1 MRIVFVLAGL
11 VAVLVFAAACG
22 DDDAGGDATPTGGAT
37 FATATD
43 GPTEAPAFPLTISDD
58 AGVEL
63 TLEEIPDSI
72 VALAPSF
79 VEVLFAVGA
88 GDAIVAVDENTD
100 YPPETE
106 SIPKI
111 SGFSPSVEGIVSFE
125 PDLVLIFFDP
135 GDLQS
140 SLISLGVPV
149 MFLATPSTVDGVYD
163 QIETIGEVTGH
174 SDEAVDVVSDMKID
188 IAAIVARLD
197 DIDAGPSVFHE
208 YDATLFT
215 AGPGSFPDEVYGL
228 LKTSNIAEATGEA
241 FPQMS
246 AEAIIAAGP
255 EVIVLADA
263 DFGESFE
270 TVSERPGW
278 GAIPA
283 VQNERVYEVP
293 GSLLSRATP
302 RLVDD
307 IQLLFDLLYPEL
319 LE

>member
-11 VAVLVFAAACG
+11 VAVLAFAAACG
-22 DDDAGGDATPTGGAT
+22 DDDGGSDATPTAV
-37 FATATD
+37 ATATA
-43 GPTEAPAFPLTISDD
+43 TEVSAYPLTIIDD

-63 TLEEIPDSI
+63 TFEEAPDSI

-79 VEVLFAVGA
+79 VEVLFALGA
-88 GDAIVAVDENTD
+88 GDAIVAADENTD
-100 YPPETE
+100 FPPEAE

-163 QIETIGEVTGH
+163 QIETIGQVTGH
-174 SDEAVDVVSDMKID
+174 SDEAVDIVSDMEID

-246 AEAIIAAGP
+246 TEAIIAAGP

-263 DFGESFE
+263 DSGESFE

-283 VQNERVYEVP
+283 VQNGRVYEVP

-319 LE
+319 A

>member
-1 MRIVFVLAGL
+1 MRIVFVLAGIII
-11 VAVLVFAAACG
+11 AVLVFAAACG
-22 DDDAGGDATPTGGAT
+22 DDDAGGDATPTQT
-37 FATATD
+37 QEFTAA
-43 GPTEAPAFPLTISDD
+43 PTEVSAYPLTIIDD

-63 TLEEIPDSI
+63 TFEESPDSI

-88 GDAIVAVDENTD
+88 GDAIVAADENTD
-100 YPPETE
+100 YPPEAE
-106 SIPKI
+106 SIQKI
-111 SGFSPSVEGIVSFE
+111 SGFSPSVEGIVSYE

-163 QIETIGEVTGH
+163 QIEIIGEVTGH
-174 SDEAVDVVSDMKID
+174 SDEAVDIVSDMKSD

-197 DIDAGPSVFHE
+197 DVDAGPSVFHE
-208 YDATLFT
+208 YDAMLFT

-228 LKTSNIAEATGEA
+228 LKAPNIAEATGEA

-246 AEAIIAAGP
+246 TEAIIAAEP

-270 TVSERPGW
+270 TVSGRPGW

-293 GSLLSRATP
+293 AALLSRATR

-307 IQLLFDLLYPEL
+307 IQLLFELLYPEL

>member
-1 MRIVFVLAGL
+1 MRTVFVLASL

-22 DDDAGGDATPTGGAT
+22 DDDGGNDATPTTVAT
-37 FATATD
+37 ATATD
-43 GPTEAPAFPLTISDD
+43 VSAYPLTIIDD

-63 TLEEIPDSI
+63 TFEEAPDSI

-88 GDAIVAVDENTD
+88 GDAIVAADENTD
-100 YPPETE
+100 FPPEAE
-106 SIPKI
+106 SILKI

-140 SLISLGVPV
+140 SLISLGIPV

-163 QIETIGEVTGH
+163 QIETIGQVTGH
-174 SDEAVDVVSDMKID
+174 SDEAVDIVSDMKID

-246 AEAIIAAGP
+246 TEAIIAAGP

-263 DFGESFE
+263 DSGESFE
-270 TVSERPGW
+270 TVSARPGW

-283 VQNERVYEVP
+283 VQNQRVYEVP

-319 LE
+319 A